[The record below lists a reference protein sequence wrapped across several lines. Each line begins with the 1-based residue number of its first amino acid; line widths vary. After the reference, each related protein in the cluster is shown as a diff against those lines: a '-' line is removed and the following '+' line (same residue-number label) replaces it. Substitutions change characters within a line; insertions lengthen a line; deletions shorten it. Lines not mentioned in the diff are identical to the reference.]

1 MKSYYKYHSPI
12 GNIYFLIEN
21 DVLLSIGFQQDL
33 AYTIESKLNDSA
45 RKIINWLNKYFS
57 GESPSIE
64 DIEFAL
70 CGSEFQ
76 KLVWKKLLEI
86 PYGETRTYGQI
97 ANDVKQE
104 LGKEHMSAQAVGGA
118 IGRNPLTIFIPCH
131 RVIGSNNDL
140 VGYSGGLKYKINL
153 LEIEGHEIDKI
164 KNKINTSKKES

>member
-1 MKSYYKYHSPI
+1 MKSYYKYNSQI

-21 DVLLSIGFQQDL
+21 YVLLSIGFQQDL

-45 RKIINWLNKYFS
+45 RKIINWLDKYFA
-57 GESPSIE
+57 GENPSI
-64 DIEFAL
+64 DGIEFVL

-131 RVIGSNNDL
+131 RVVGSNNDL